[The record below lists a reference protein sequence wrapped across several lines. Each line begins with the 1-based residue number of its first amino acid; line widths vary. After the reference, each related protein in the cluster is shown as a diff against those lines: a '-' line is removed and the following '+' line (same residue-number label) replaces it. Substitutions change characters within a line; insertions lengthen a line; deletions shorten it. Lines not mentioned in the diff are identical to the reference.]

1 MKSDSLSASPLAR
14 GCLRGKYMRRL
25 LPGLFLAAVL
35 WLVPATSSAAVV
47 QNVTVPLTATILNP
61 CTGDTIN
68 FTGNFHFL
76 AAMTP
81 HASGWFPLQIHD
93 HEYPDN
99 CGAAASRLYYH
110 RRRGDLFAVNLS
122 L

>member
-68 FTGNFHFL
+68 FTGNIHFV

-81 HASGWFPLQIHD
+81 DASGGCHFHFHDNVSPVPRVGAPTGGPIHGR
-93 HEYPDN
+93 P
-99 CGAAASRLYYH
+99 GL
-110 RRRGDLFAVNLS
+110 
-122 L
+122 

>member
-25 LPGLFLAAVL
+25 LPVLFLAAVL
-35 WLVPATSSAAVV
+35 WLVPATSSPAVV
-47 QNVTVPLTATILNP
+47 QHVTVPLPATILNP

-68 FTGNFHFL
+68 FTGNIHSV

-81 HASGWFPLQIHD
+81 YASGRYLFHLHTNLPQHTQ
-93 HEYPDN
+93 
-99 CGAAASRLYYH
+99 SRPPH
-110 RRRGDLFAVNLS
+110 
-122 L
+122 